1 MLNLT
6 ASTHRIRVTTGAA
19 ATIDV
24 HASYADLSG
33 GTVTLG
39 QTDTAIVSATTT
51 DVVAGPSSDYRNIK
65 TLFIRN
71 KGSVPSTVTV
81 KHYNGTADFEIYSTF
96 LGAGGQIQ
104 YSEGNGFFSSNTS
117 IRGGVHGAATY
128 GSGSFVLPATNA
140 TALTTI
146 AMAANRFEAIPFIPA
161 HDLTIN
167 ELALEVT
174 TLIAASQFRLGI
186 YADNGAA
193 APGSLLVGT
202 GLLDSGTTGY
212 KTETI
217 TSRTLAGGEL
227 VWLVSLTSSNPT
239 MRGVALAGAYTFSAP
254 AAAGTAMFT
263 AQRGTSTFASGLP
276 ASAPACTP
284 NNAIIP
290 AIRLRLT

>member
-6 ASTHRIRVTTGAA
+6 ASTHRIRITTGAA

-24 HASYADLSG
+24 HASYADLVT

-39 QTDTAIVSATTT
+39 QNNTAIVSATTT
-51 DVVAGPSSDYRNIK
+51 DVVSGPASGFRNLK

-71 KGSVPSTVTV
+71 RGAVGSVVTV
-81 KHYNGTADFEIYSTF
+81 IHYNGTADFQLYSTF

-104 YSEGNGFFSSNTS
+104 YSEGSGFFQTNGTVK
-117 IRGGVHGAATY
+117 GGVHGAATY
-128 GSGSFVLPATNA
+128 GSGAFVLPAVNG
-140 TALTTI
+140 TALSV
-146 AMAANRFEAIPFIPA
+146 AAAVANRFEAVPFIAA

-186 YADNGAA
+186 YSDNGSA
-193 APGSLLVGT
+193 APGTLLVGT
-202 GLLDSGTTGY
+202 GLLDSGSTGY
-212 KTETI
+212 KAEAI
-217 TSRTLAGGEL
+217 ASRTLTAGEL
-227 VWLVSLTSSNPT
+227 YWLVVLSSST
-239 MRGVALAGAYTFSAP
+239 QAYRAVALAGAYAFSAP
-254 AAAGTAMFT
+254 AAAATTMLT
-263 AQRGTSTFASGLP
+263 LQRGTSTFASGLP

-284 NNAIIP
+284 TNALIP